1 MQQRLAARRLFQIN
15 DTALDF
21 IFTTAFSTWFWIYL
35 SESWQEPY
43 GQTKL
48 KWWERK
54 AASDQL
60 NLGLIRKMNVTN
72 HLKAGGWAWLA
83 WAACEL
89 LLGLSWVHSCELVAV
104 SSWLDLS
111 SLVPAVSRADSTGW
125 EERAGPT
132 EHPPQLSLEPKGVNC
147 HLDCFHNFNRVA
159 GLVKLHCWTNVDWN
173 WNKFDRLHI
182 LYMMLMTR
190 KQQKQDLTTFLKM

>member
-1 MQQRLAARRLFQIN
+1 MQQQLAARRLFQIN

-72 HLKAGGWAWLA
+72 HLKAGG
-83 WAACEL
+83 
-89 LLGLSWVHSCELVAV
+89 GELVNCCLGSAEFTLV
-104 SSWLDLS
+104 SWWQ
-111 SLVPAVSRADSTGW
+111 SRADWTW
-125 EERAGPT
+125 A
-132 EHPPQLSLEPKGVNC
+132 HLCQQSLELTRLAGRSGQDPLSTHRSC
-147 HLDCFHNFNRVA
+147 HSSPRGWTATLIASTVSTELQDWWN
-159 GLVKLHCWTNVDWN
+159 CWTNVD
-173 WNKFDRLHI
+173 
-182 LYMMLMTR
+182 
-190 KQQKQDLTTFLKM
+190 

>member
-83 WAACEL
+83 WGVFKL
-89 LLGLSWVHSCELVAV
+89 LLELSWVDSCELVAV

-111 SLVPAVSRADSTGW
+111 SHAAWGADWTGSEEQPA
-125 EERAGPT
+125 PT
-132 EHPPQLSLEPKGVNC
+132 EQPPQLSHNPNRVNC
-147 HLDCFHNFNRVA
+147 HLPFFSLIEFQNR
-159 GLVKLHCWTNVDWN
+159 
-173 WNKFDRLHI
+173 
-182 LYMMLMTR
+182 
-190 KQQKQDLTTFLKM
+190 

>member
-72 HLKAGGWAWLA
+72 HLKAWLA

-132 EHPPQLSLEPKGVNC
+132 EHHRSC
-147 HLDCFHNFNRVA
+147 HSSPRGWTATLIASTVSTELQDWWN
-159 GLVKLHCWTNVDWN
+159 CWTNVDWN
-173 WNKFDRLHI
+173 WNEFDRLHI
-182 LYMMLMTR
+182 WCWWQENNENRIWPLSW
-190 KQQKQDLTTFLKM
+190 KC